1 MLYEHEPGVS
11 VVSVLGRGRPRV
23 CRPGGLSPCR
33 LLVEVGFE
41 ASRESIL
48 CYQRLAIGMAMPRKA
63 MKDLGFQACC
73 LRCDA
78 QDIAGTERCRACIS
92 HHRKVRDSIA
102 KAPQSDELFQLAR
115 DLLAMAA
122 NPNRYD
128 HDEVHGP
135 TLIDQQRLA
144 NSLAEAK
151 PLPTTED
158 IEQLFT
164 RQATR
169 DKTSVVQTVG
179 NQNPWKDELPP
190 EEILEQM
197 ADSLEIEEFA
207 HGERTIPSRP
217 IAAVDRSDRLGED
230 RKMSDK
236 VVAERVSADAPEPL
250 KDIVESATI
259 AERERGRLVWESAKS
274 EVSELLDDDLDL

>member
-1 MLYEHEPGVS
+1 
-11 VVSVLGRGRPRV
+11 
-23 CRPGGLSPCR
+23 
-33 LLVEVGFE
+33 
-41 ASRESIL
+41 
-48 CYQRLAIGMAMPRKA
+48 MAMPRRA

-78 QDIAGTERCRACIS
+78 KDVAGSARCRSCIS
-92 HHRKVRDSIA
+92 HHTKVRDQIA

-115 DLLAMAA
+115 ELLTMAA

-135 TLIDQQRLA
+135 ALIQQQRLA
-144 NSLAEAK
+144 NSMTEAK
-151 PLPTTED
+151 ELPTSED
-158 IEQLFT
+158 IEQIFAM
-164 RQATR
+164 QAE
-169 DKTSVVQTVG
+169 KKKENIVQSVG
-179 NQNPWKDELPP
+179 NQNPWRDELPP

-197 ADSLEIEEFA
+197 AESLEVEDFS
-207 HGERTIPSRP
+207 HGARTIPSRP

-236 VVAERVSADAPEPL
+236 IVAERVALDAPEPVR
-250 KDIVESATI
+250 DIVESATI
-259 AERERGRLVWESAKS
+259 AERERGRAEWESAQS